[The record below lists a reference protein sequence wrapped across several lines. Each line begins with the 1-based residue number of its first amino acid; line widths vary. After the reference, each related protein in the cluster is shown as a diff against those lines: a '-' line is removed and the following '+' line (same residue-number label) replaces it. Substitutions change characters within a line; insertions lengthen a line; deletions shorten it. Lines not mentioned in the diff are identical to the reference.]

1 VEAPDVKPTQIPL
14 ADLPEDWTAHL
25 EVTRDLGTAWLTG
38 GSTVLLRVPSALVPE
53 TWNDILHPAHPEVA
67 KLRVV
72 AEYPYP
78 FDERLKQ

>member
-1 VEAPDVKPTQIPL
+1 MKPAQVTQ

-25 EVTRDLGTAWLTG
+25 EVTRDQGTAWLTG

-53 TWNDILHPAHPEVA
+53 TWNYILNPAHPEAA
-67 KLRVV
+67 KLRIA